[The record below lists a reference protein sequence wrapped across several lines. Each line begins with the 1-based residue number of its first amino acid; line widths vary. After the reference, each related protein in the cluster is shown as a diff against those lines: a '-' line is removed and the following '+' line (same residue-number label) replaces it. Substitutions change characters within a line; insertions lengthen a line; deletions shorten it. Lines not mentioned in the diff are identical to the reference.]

1 MTLSIADSHDKCV
14 CSWVGGVGGVL
25 EGWWVHYTN
34 IIASYLY
41 LGEAGS
47 HRPADFYDFIT
58 SGN

>member
-14 CSWVGGVGGVL
+14 CCWVGGVGGVW
-25 EGWWVHYTN
+25 GHYTN

-41 LGEAGS
+41 LGEVGS
-47 HRPADFYDFIT
+47 HQPVDLYDFIT